1 MKSRTHK
8 KCFKTCLPVSAW
20 AAARICCTCRRVS
33 SHWLSFFSTYSVSPS
48 WIWVFH
54 SSQPSFT
61 TCVKTC
67 WSGGIPTI
75 SPIIALIWSLV
86 VELLIFK
93 VMGKLPTIEKPKF
106 VFDLTMT
113 VLVAAD
119 AATDVL
125 RCSDDIAS
133 TTRMRSNSKLDHGSN
148 GRGGLQ
154 IKCNNPA

>member
-8 KCFKTCLPVSAW
+8 KCFKTCLPVSAC

-33 SHWLSFFSTYSVSPS
+33 SNWLSFFSTYSVSPS

-67 WSGGIPTI
+67 WSGGIATI
-75 SPIIALIWSLV
+75 SPIIALIWSVV

-93 VMGKLPTIEKPKF
+93 VMGKLPRRGKPKF
-106 VFDLTMT
+106 VLDLTMM